1 MPIKLTE
8 EQKMESAL
16 KRKEYLRAYMREFM
30 KRTYGDDKRE
40 YNRLAAQKRR
50 TKIKNDI
57 ETILT

>member
-8 EQKMESAL
+8 EQKAESRL
-16 KRKEYLRAYMREFM
+16 KRKEYLKNYMRLFM
-30 KRTYGDDKRE
+30 KQTYGDDKRE

-57 ETILT
+57 DTNPT